1 MNFQHARKSLLV
13 GSIIE
18 ALLHTQAV
26 QYRVNIKFSKSNAF
40 LIKKIFGQPGGSA
53 HQG

>member
-1 MNFQHARKSLLV
+1 MNIHHARKSLLV

-26 QYRVNIKFSKSNAF
+26 QYTVNMVLNFQNQTQF
-40 LIKKIFGQPGGSA
+40 
-53 HQG
+53 